1 VITFGERLRLRIAF
15 GLFGVVAVALV
26 GRLGYLQLLQAGE
39 LPQRNKPPLPLN
51 TASATSQGQSAE
63 RLPSPRTTI
72 VDRHGNLLAL
82 DREVYEVRARIQV
95 PREAQKTVLG
105 YLRYLA
111 DLAEDLARAMVAEPS
126 LANRSHTEARHR
138 EEFLALFAKTFQT
151 RTLSGIGDPAA
162 AELPLQQ
169 ARSAEVRLC
178 AMVDELRVI
187 EALRALDERRS
198 SLQLDFV
205 RRFDRE
211 YPERELTHGLVGHVE
226 TVWQDVDD
234 PDKRQLIQRGVCGL
248 EALPEVTAA
257 PPTLRGFRRDGRGR
271 AYFRGPVS
279 ERPAPAVLHSTID
292 LELQRAALHELQSQ
306 AESLAADGKGKN
318 PKWGAMVLLEI
329 ATGDILAA
337 ASWHRDV
344 RQPKGSSFT
353 PYQSLF
359 EPGSIVKPLVAAYAL
374 SAGLL
379 DWDQEFD
386 CTPGGAEYRER
397 IGGLGR
403 GIPVVDDHRCGML
416 SPHGI
421 LVQSSNIGAS
431 YIGLALSREHWRDYM
446 DRYGIGHRL
455 GLQLPHEARGGT
467 NANSFAAN
475 IPLRQFRAFSA
486 ISFSFGYEHMASPMQ
501 IARAY
506 LRMLRGFGS
515 ELRLCR
521 SIEDGEGVLDL
532 PVSPVGE
539 KFSPAVI
546 DAVRTALIDVVS
558 SDPHATGSRLH
569 GNMLRE
575 HGIDLH
581 GLVAG
586 KTGTAV
592 SDVRMP
598 ERGKIKVR
606 NASFVGFLPADAPRW
621 LVVCV
626 LQKDDSA
633 LFYGGSYAAPPATRL
648 LLQAQRLA
656 ERRQLQQELR
666 VGLGGQARS
675 SSATP
680 GFSGW
685 SEQAPGTTAV
695 GR

>member
-1 VITFGERLRLRIAF
+1 V
-15 GLFGVVAVALV
+15 
-26 GRLGYLQLLQAGE
+26 LGYLQ
-39 LPQRNKPPLPLN
+39 
-51 TASATSQGQSAE
+51 
-63 RLPSPRTTI
+63 
-72 VDRHGNLLAL
+72 
-82 DREVYEVRARIQV
+82 
-95 PREAQKTVLG
+95 
-105 YLRYLA
+105 YLA
-111 DLAEDLARAMVAEPS
+111 GLADDLARAMVAEPS
-126 LANRSHTEARHR
+126 LANRSHTEARQR
-138 EEFLALFAKTFQT
+138 EEFLALLAKTFQT
-151 RTLSGIGDPAA
+151 KTLSGIGDPAG
-162 AELPLQQ
+162 AELPQQ
-169 ARSAEVRLC
+169 QPRSAEVRLC
-178 AMVDELRVI
+178 ARVDELRVI

-226 TVWQDVDD
+226 TVWLD
-234 PDKRQLIQRGVCGL
+234 PADPERRQLHVRGVCGL

-257 PPTLRGFRRDGRGR
+257 PPTLRGYRRDGRGR
-271 AYFRGPVS
+271 AYFRAPVH
-279 ERPAPAVLHSTID
+279 EPAQPAVLHSTID
-292 LELQRAALHELQSQ
+292 LDLQRAAVQELQSQ
-306 AESLAADGKGKN
+306 AESVAVDGKGNN
-318 PKWGAMVLLEI
+318 PKWGAMVLVEI
-329 ATGDILAA
+329 ATGDVLAA

-344 RQPKGSSFT
+344 REPKGSAFT

-403 GIPVVDDHRCGML
+403 GIPVVDDHRCGKL
-416 SPHGI
+416 FPHGI

-446 DRYGIGHRL
+446 DRYGIGHSL

-467 NANSFAAN
+467 NARSFAAN

-486 ISFSFGYEHMASPMQ
+486 VSFSFGYEHMVSPMQ

-521 SIEDGEGVLDL
+521 AVADGEGTAEL
-532 PVSPVGE
+532 PISPAGE
-539 KFSPAVI
+539 QFSPAVVA
-546 DAVRTALIDVVS
+546 AVRAALADVVS
-558 SDPHATGSRLH
+558 SDPQATGSRLH
-569 GNMLRE
+569 ANMLRE
-575 HGIDLH
+575 QGIDLH

-592 SDVRMP
+592 SEVRMP
-598 ERGKIKVR
+598 EHGKIKVR

-621 LVVCV
+621 LAVCV
-626 LQKDDSA
+626 LQRDDNV

-675 SSATP
+675 SVATP
-680 GFSGW
+680 EYSGW
-685 SEQAPGTTAV
+685 SGQAPETTAV

>member
-1 VITFGERLRLRIAF
+1 MITRGERLRMQLVFGMF
-15 GLFGVVAVALV
+15 GLIAAGLV

-39 LPQRNKPPLPLN
+39 LPQGNKPPLPLV
-51 TASATSQGQSAE
+51 TASATSQGQQAE

-95 PREAQKTVLG
+95 PAEACKSVLG
-105 YLRYLA
+105 YLRYLG

-126 LANRSHTEARHR
+126 LANRSVAEARHR
-138 EEFLALFAKTFQT
+138 EEFLALFAKTFKT
-151 RTLSGIGDPAA
+151 RSLAGIGDPAGA
-162 AELPLQQ
+162 KLPENQQCWAEL
-169 ARSAEVRLC
+169 RLC
-178 AMVDELRVI
+178 AKVDELRVI
-187 EALRALDERRS
+187 EALRAIDERRS
-198 SLQLDFV
+198 SLQLDFL

-211 YPERELTHGLVGHVE
+211 YPERELTYGLVGHVE
-226 TVWQDVDD
+226 TVWSEQAAER
-234 PDKRQLIQRGVCGL
+234 RQLQQRGVCGL

-257 PPTLRGFRRDGRGR
+257 PASFRGYRRDGRGR
-271 AYFRGPVS
+271 AYFRGPVH
-279 ERPAPAVLHSTID
+279 EPAQPAVLHSTID
-292 LELQRAALHELQSQ
+292 LELQRAAVLELHSQ
-306 AESLAADGKGKN
+306 AESLEAEGKGKN
-318 PKWGAMVLLEI
+318 PKWGAMVLVEI

-344 RQPKGSSFT
+344 REPKGSSFT

-379 DWDQEFD
+379 DWNQEFD
-386 CTPGGAEYRER
+386 CTPGGGEYRER
-397 IGGLGR
+397 IAGLGR
-403 GIPVVDDHRCGML
+403 GMPVVDDHRCGKL
-416 SPHGI
+416 FPHGI
-421 LVQSSNIGAS
+421 LVQSSNIGAT
-431 YIGLALSREHWRDYM
+431 YIGLGLSREHWRDYM
-446 DRYGIGHRL
+446 DRYGIGHSL
-455 GLQLPHEARGGT
+455 GLQLPHEARGGA
-467 NANSFAAN
+467 NARSFASN

-486 ISFSFGYEHMASPMQ
+486 VSFSFGYEHMVSPLQM
-501 IARAY
+501 ARAY

-521 SIEDGEGVLDL
+521 SLEDGEGVLDV

-539 KFSPAVI
+539 KFSPAVV
-546 DAVRTALIDVVS
+546 DAVRAALTDVVS
-558 SDPHATGSRLH
+558 SDPHATGSRMH
-569 GNMLRE
+569 ANMLRE
-575 HGIDLH
+575 QGIDLH

-592 SDVRMP
+592 SEVRMP
-598 ERGKIKVR
+598 ERGKMKVR

-621 LVVCV
+621 LAVCV
-626 LQKDDSA
+626 LQKDDSVH
-633 LFYGGSYAAPPATRL
+633 FYGGSYAAPPATRL

-675 SSATP
+675 SVATP
-680 GFSGW
+680 GYSGW
-685 SEQAPGTTAV
+685 SGQAPETTAV